1 MGIIVQKFG
10 GTSVANAAGLRRA
23 AKLISAARSAGNGV
37 VAVVSAQGDST
48 DRLLRKAAELSPD
61 PCRRELDALLA
72 SGEQASM
79 ALLAI
84 AAEAG
89 GCPAVSLSGPAAG
102 IVTDGHFGEAEITE
116 INTERIRI
124 ELAAGR
130 AVVVAG
136 FQGAAPSGDVA
147 TLGRGGSDTSAVALA
162 AALGADV
169 CKIYTDVDGV
179 YTADPRRDSAAK
191 KLDSISYDEM
201 LTMAKSGAQVLHPR
215 AVELAKKYRVR
226 VEVLSSFTGAAGT
239 VLTD

>member
-116 INTERIRI
+116 INTERIRR

-179 YTADPRRDSAAK
+179 YTADPRLDSAAK
-191 KLDSISYDEM
+191 KLDSIGYDEM
-201 LTMAKSGAQVLHPR
+201 LAMAKSGAQVLHPR

>member
-1 MGIIVQKFG
+1 MGIVVQKFG

-23 AKLISAARSAGNGV
+23 ARLISAAHAAGNGV

-48 DRLLRKAAELSPD
+48 DKLLRKAEEISPD
-61 PCRRELDALLA
+61 PCKRELDALLA

-84 AAEAG
+84 AAEAV
-89 GCPAVSLSGPAAG
+89 GCPAVSLSGSAAG
-102 IVTDGHFGEAEITE
+102 IMTDGHFGEAEIVE
-116 INTERIRI
+116 IDTVRIRK

-136 FQGAAPSGDVA
+136 FQGAAPNGDVA

-162 AALGADV
+162 AALGADI
-169 CKIYTDVDGV
+169 CKIYTDVDGI
-179 YTADPRRDSAAK
+179 YTADPRRDPTAA

-201 LTMAKSGAQVLHPR
+201 LAMAKSGAQVLHPR
-215 AVELAKKYRVR
+215 AVELAKKHRVR
-226 VEVLSSFTGAAGT
+226 VEVLSSFTGAPGT
-239 VLTD
+239 VLTE

>member
-23 AKLISAARSAGNGV
+23 ARLISAARSAGNGV

-79 ALLAI
+79 ALLAM

-102 IVTDGHFGEAEITE
+102 IVTDGYFGEAEITE
-116 INTERIRI
+116 INTERIRR

-136 FQGAAPSGDVA
+136 FQGAAPNGDVA

-191 KLDSISYDEM
+191 KLDHISYDEM
-201 LTMAKSGAQVLHPR
+201 LAMAKSGAQVLHPR

-239 VLTD
+239 VLTP

>member
-23 AKLISAARSAGNGV
+23 ARLISAARSAGNGV

-116 INTERIRI
+116 INTERIRR
-124 ELAAGR
+124 ELAADR

-201 LTMAKSGAQVLHPR
+201 LAMAKSGAQVLHPR
-215 AVELAKKYRVR
+215 AVELAKKHRVR